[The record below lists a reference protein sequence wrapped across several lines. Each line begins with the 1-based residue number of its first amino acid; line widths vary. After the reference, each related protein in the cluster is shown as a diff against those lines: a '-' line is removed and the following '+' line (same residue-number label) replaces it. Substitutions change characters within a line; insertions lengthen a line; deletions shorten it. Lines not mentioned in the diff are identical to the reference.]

1 MFKMDFKFDAL
12 QLDSDAYTKAIDA
25 ATIDQMYESARAFL
39 RATLAR
45 IPQDTSMAAGSF
57 LNLGKAINEI
67 VPLHPKS
74 FGKRYYDGATRL
86 PKNAQSGARLSARE
100 EEIFVSRGHVH
111 SFEFFSA
118 VRHLKLLDPTRWHAT
133 EAGIA
138 AFLADFNRN
147 IGSKIPPIDKF
158 IRRKRVA

>member
-1 MFKMDFKFDAL
+1 MFKMDFKFEAL
-12 QLDSDAYTKAIDA
+12 QLDSDAYTKALDGAI
-25 ATIDQMYESARAFL
+25 IDQMYESARAFL

-74 FGKRYYDGATRL
+74 FGKKYYPGRL
-86 PKNAQSGARLSARE
+86 PKTPETGARLSARE